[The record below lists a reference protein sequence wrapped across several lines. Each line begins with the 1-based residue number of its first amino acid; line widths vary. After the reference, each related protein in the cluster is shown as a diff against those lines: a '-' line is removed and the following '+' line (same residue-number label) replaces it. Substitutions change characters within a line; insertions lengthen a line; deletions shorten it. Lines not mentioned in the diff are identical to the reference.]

1 MEWWIPFRFPCSP
14 ARYRSLACKHLHF
27 HAVFG
32 QLSHGFLGIPKN
44 VVTIIRERDGVSLT
58 RRIFEGE
65 KMRESNDEQ
74 KILEEIEDLD
84 SLEVLEAED
93 LDDSVAFHA
102 FRFRS

>member
-1 MEWWIPFRFPCSP
+1 MSFFAVSGQP
-14 ARYRSLACKHLHF
+14 F
-27 HAVFG
+27 HAFC
-32 QLSHGFLGIPKN
+32 GFPRDLVTLIP
-44 VVTIIRERDGVSLT
+44 ERDGVGLA

>member
-1 MEWWIPFRFPCSP
+1 M
-14 ARYRSLACKHLHF
+14 
-27 HAVFG
+27 G
-32 QLSHGFLGIPKN
+32 
-44 VVTIIRERDGVSLT
+44 
-58 RRIFEGE
+58 
-65 KMRESNDEQ
+65 ESNTDQ